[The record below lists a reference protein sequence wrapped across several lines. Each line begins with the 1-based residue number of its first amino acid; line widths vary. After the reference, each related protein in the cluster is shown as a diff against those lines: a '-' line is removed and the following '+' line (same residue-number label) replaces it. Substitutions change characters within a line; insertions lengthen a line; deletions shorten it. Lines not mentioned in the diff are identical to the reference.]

1 MLKYHGL
8 DIIHKESEEDYGLPR
23 ALTLDMLQDEQY
35 LYAPWYPIG
44 VSFLTDLQDVL
55 CWSFNCV

>member
-35 LYAPWYPIG
+35 LYAP
-44 VSFLTDLQDVL
+44 
-55 CWSFNCV
+55 